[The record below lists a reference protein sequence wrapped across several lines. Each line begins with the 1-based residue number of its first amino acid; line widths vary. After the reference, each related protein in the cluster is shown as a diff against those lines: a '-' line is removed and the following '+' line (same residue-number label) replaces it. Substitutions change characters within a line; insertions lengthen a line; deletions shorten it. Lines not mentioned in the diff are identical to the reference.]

1 MPKSN
6 YDFDR
11 EVISRLPVIPLSGLT
26 DFKISNGEI
35 YLGEYV
41 TKFVSFSVSYGIEK
55 TIRIPEIK
63 FKLFYS
69 LLENSFI
76 IRGENVMEHPNVV
89 GRINDDTAIFCIGS
103 ISEANQL
110 VGVQVANGDSMGM
123 TNRPNIVAIA
133 FVIKVL
139 ARDLSYFV
147 ESNGNIFN
155 HPDENPNYKEFIDYL
170 AKLFVLNEWN
180 DVIDRIFDKI
190 NSLQEQKQNEGVR
203 NEGNS

>member
-11 EVISRLPVIPLSGLT
+11 EVVSKLPVIPLSGLT
-26 DFKISNGEI
+26 NFRVSNGEI

-41 TKFVSFSVSYGIEK
+41 TKLVSFSVSYSKER

-69 LLENSFI
+69 LFENSFI

-89 GRINDDTAIFCIGS
+89 GKVDDETAMFCIGS
-103 ISEANQL
+103 ISEAKQL
-110 VGVQVANGDSMGM
+110 PSVQVANGDSMGM
-123 TNRPNIVAIA
+123 SNRPNIVAIV
-133 FVIKVL
+133 FIIRVL

-147 ESNGNIFN
+147 ESSGNILN
-155 HPDENPNYKEFIDYL
+155 NPDENPNYREFIDYL
-170 AKLFVLNEWN
+170 AKLFVLNGWEN
-180 DVIDRIFDKI
+180 VIDKVFEKI
-190 NSLQEQKQNEGVR
+190 NSLQEQKQNEGVE
-203 NEGNS
+203 NESNS